1 MTASNFMRWLGP
13 LALVVFIG
21 GWVLAIVAY
30 FAVGTETCSD
40 VNLGIVGQVRA
51 CTDTGPTQVVLASVI
66 GFGAT
71 ISAIFLWGLRYLLT
85 VLEAIEANTRRR

>member
-1 MTASNFMRWLGP
+1 
-13 LALVVFIG
+13 
-21 GWVLAIVAY
+21 
-30 FAVGTETCSD
+30 
-40 VNLGIVGQVRA
+40 
-51 CTDTGPTQVVLASVI
+51 VVLASVI